1 MRKLVTVRK
10 ISSILPIPDA
20 DNIERAAVDGW
31 KCVVMKGEFKPEDH
45 CLYFEI
51 DSFLPEGDPRY
62 AFLME
67 GKIEWNGHIGVRI
80 RTREFRK
87 QVSQGLALPLD
98 QFPEVL
104 EMIAGLDEKAIR
116 SIDFTEV
123 VGVLKWEAIIPDE
136 LAAEVQGGLPTFLT
150 ETGGDRIQN
159 MPELIEESP
168 SEEFEES
175 IKLDGFSMTVFHHE
189 GKSGICGRSWWFKDD
204 VENEYTRTAERQ
216 GLIAALKKHPR
227 SLGLQGELIGPGI
240 RGNKERLA
248 EKEFRVFRIWD
259 IENSCRFAPVDRDRI
274 VQELRDLGANVLT
287 TVFTGIFTLRELGS
301 IENMLARADGPS
313 MNPQVNR
320 EGLFYNSVTGRGSF
334 KVINNRYL
342 LKNKNL

>member
-1 MRKLVTVRK
+1 MKLLKKTV
-10 ISSILPIPDA
+10 
-20 DNIERAAVDGW
+20 
-31 KCVVMKGEFKPEDH
+31 
-45 CLYFEI
+45 
-51 DSFLPEGDPRY
+51 
-62 AFLME
+62 
-67 GKIEWNGHIGVRI
+67 
-80 RTREFRK
+80 
-87 QVSQGLALPLD
+87 
-98 QFPEVL
+98 
-104 EMIAGLDEKAIR
+104 
-116 SIDFTEV
+116 
-123 VGVLKWEAIIPDE
+123 
-136 LAAEVQGGLPTFLT
+136 
-150 ETGGDRIQN
+150 
-159 MPELIEESP
+159 
-168 SEEFEES
+168 
-175 IKLDGFSMTVFHHE
+175 KLDGFSMTVFHHE

-216 GLIAALKKHPR
+216 GLLASLKKHPR

-259 IENSCRFAPVDRDRI
+259 IENSCRFAPADRDRI

-287 TVFTGIFTLRELGS
+287 TVFTGVFTLRELGS

>member
-1 MRKLVTVRK
+1 MRKLVTVRN
-10 ISSILPIPDA
+10 ISAILPIPGA

-31 KCVVMKGEFKPEDH
+31 KCVVMKGEFQPGDQ
-45 CLYFEI
+45 CLYLEI
-51 DSFLPEGDPRY
+51 DSFLPEGDHRY
-62 AFLME
+62 QFLME
-67 GKIEWNGHIGVRI
+67 GKIEWNGHTGVCI

-87 QVSQGLALPLD
+87 QVSQGLALPLA

-104 EMIAGLDEKAIR
+104 QLIEGLDQKAIR
-116 SIDFTEV
+116 AMDFTDL

-136 LAAEVQGGLPTFLT
+136 LANEVQGGMPSFLP

-159 MPELIEESP
+159 MPELIAESP
-168 SEEFEES
+168 DEAFEES
-175 IKLDGFSMTVFHHE
+175 IKIDGYSMSVFHHA
-189 GKSGICGRSWWFKDD
+189 GQSGICGRSWWFKDD
-204 VENEYTRTAERQ
+204 VENEYTRTEQRQ
-216 GLIAALKKHPR
+216 GLLAALKKHPL

-259 IENSCRFAPVDRDRI
+259 IANSCRFAPEDRDRI
-274 VQELRDLGANVLT
+274 IQELRDLGANVLT
-287 TVFTGIFTLRELGS
+287 TTFTGIFKLSELGS

-313 MNPQVNR
+313 MNPDVVR
-320 EGLFYNSVTGRGSF
+320 EGLFYNSVSGRGSF